1 MTNDETRTTNEG
13 PAADGGKARPGRESK
28 PSAGAHDASPNPRR
42 QALEVIS
49 RALSPTGKAFAQ
61 EILDERL
68 TRAALKPEDR
78 RLATEL
84 VFGVIRRLGTLDA
97 VLAAY
102 SERPLDELD
111 PAVRQVLRIGLYQ
124 MLFLERIPAHAAV
137 DESVR
142 LARAT
147 GKTKAT
153 GFVNAVLRSI
163 GRDLQFAPQPDAARP
178 RHCLAVGPGR
188 ACILAKPVL
197 PPPADA
203 AAWFGA
209 AYSFPKLLVA
219 RWLGRYGA
227 TRARELCEAAN
238 ETPVIFARPNSI
250 KTSSADLV
258 EKLRAEGVEAVPSP
272 SGRTL
277 RLPSGVQ
284 IARLK
289 CFTDGLFQVQDDS
302 SAAVAEFVDPQP
314 GEMVLDLCAAPGGK
328 TCHMAERMQRQ
339 GQIVAVDDSQRRLER
354 VVENMKRLDLPI
366 IATVEAEGALFAHQN
381 RNRFHRVLLDAPC
394 SNTGVLRRRVEARWR
409 FTSQS
414 LIEIVKQQREL
425 LDAALV
431 ALKSGG
437 SLVYSTCSLEPE
449 ENGEVVR
456 AALRGKAGLRLDA
469 EQQLLP
475 RRDGGDGIYM
485 ARIVRSAPA

>member
-1 MTNDETRTTNEG
+1 MTSEATPMPNRG
-13 PAADGGKARPGRESK
+13 PEQTDAQPRRPEPK
-28 PSAGAHDASPNPRR
+28 PVAGAHDTSPNPRR

-61 EILDERL
+61 EILDDRL
-68 TRAALKPEDR
+68 TRAALKAEDR

-102 SERPLDELD
+102 SARPLEELD
-111 PAVRQVLRIGLYQ
+111 PVVRQVLRIGLYQ
-124 MLFLERIPAHAAV
+124 MLFLERIPTHAAV

-147 GKTKAT
+147 GKTRAT

-163 GRDLQFAPQPDAARP
+163 ARDVQFVPQPDAAKP
-178 RHCLAVGPGR
+178 RHSFALTLGR
-188 ACILAKPVL
+188 ACVFGKPVL
-197 PPPADA
+197 PAPADA
-203 AAWFGA
+203 PAWHGVVC
-209 AYSFPKLLVA
+209 SFPKLLAA
-219 RWLGRYGA
+219 RWLGRYGV
-227 TRARELCEAAN
+227 TRARELFDIAN
-238 ETPVIFARPNSI
+238 DAPHIFARPN
-250 KTSSADLV
+250 TL
-258 EKLRAEGVEAVPSP
+258 KLTATELIDRLRDEGVEAVPSP

-277 RLPSGVQ
+277 RLPAGVQ
-284 IARLK
+284 VAKLK
-289 CFTDGLFQVQDDS
+289 SFADGLFQVQDDA

-328 TCHMAERMQRQ
+328 TCHMAERMKRQ

-354 VVENMKRLDLPI
+354 VTENMKRLDLPI
-366 IATVEAEGALFAHQN
+366 IATVEAEGALFSHQN
-381 RNRFHRVLLDAPC
+381 RNRFNRILLDAPC

-409 FTSQS
+409 FNSQA

-425 LDAALV
+425 LEAALV

-437 SLVYSTCSLEPE
+437 TLVYSTCSMEPE
-449 ENGEVVR
+449 ENGDVVR
-456 AALRGKAGLRLDA
+456 AVLRGKTDLRLDA
-469 EQQLLP
+469 EKQLLP
-475 RRDGGDGIYM
+475 QRDGGDGIYM
-485 ARIVRSAPA
+485 ARIVRSASA